1 MDPTVEYAAEAR
13 RSFAPRLVVT
23 VPGEIARAEQCTVY
37 IAAPLPPDVFFDPY
51 TARMERSEPV
61 SDVQF
66 LGHVELEK
74 PVGWA
79 SDAEVGEVEVSVEDA
94 PTTALARVMPSC
106 HGPTCEHTAV
116 LLELAPGAADALDTQ
131 VHIPLHVRYH
141 PARTP
146 HRDAP
151 PEDAHDDTEGAHGAA
166 HAVAHA
172 AHRIH
177 HTWATTIAPRI
188 RRWGEQHYEHVPI
201 IADGGPVVFA
211 ACASMP
217 DTMVWHEVDVDD
229 VLPSTHAHLR
239 TELRA
244 ALAPNDQA
252 LYMPK
257 MLPRATTA
265 MTTPVPVGNVTLY
278 PAVLA
283 LTLLAVL
290 WATRSVIQGVR
301 RAVHA

>member
-23 VPGEIARAEQCTVY
+23 VPGEIAHAEQCTVY

-51 TARMERSEPV
+51 TARMERTEPV

-66 LGHVELEK
+66 LGHLELEK

-79 SDAEVGEVEVSVEDA
+79 TDAEVGGAEASAEDVS
-94 PTTALARVMPSC
+94 TTALARSTPTC
-106 HGPTCEHTAV
+106 HGPTCEYSAV
-116 LLELAPGAADALDTQ
+116 LLELAQGTGDAIDSQ

-141 PARTP
+141 PARIP

-151 PEDAHDDTEGAHGAA
+151 PPHAPGDDDGAHGAA
-166 HAVAHA
+166 HAIAHA
-172 AHRIH
+172 AHRFH
-177 HTWATTIAPRI
+177 HTWATSIAPRI

-201 IADGGPVVFA
+201 IADGGPIVFA
-211 ACASMP
+211 TCASMP
-217 DTMVWHEVDVDD
+217 DTMVWREVDVDD

-252 LYMPK
+252 LYTPRT
-257 MLPRATTA
+257 LPRATTE
-265 MTTPVPVGNVTLY
+265 MTTPVPIGNVTLY

-283 LTLLAVL
+283 ITLLAML
-290 WATRSVIQGVR
+290 WATRSVMHGVR
-301 RAVHA
+301 RAVGT